1 MSKMIVPPTTSDP
14 LSTMDE
20 ALDALKAGRM
30 VIVID
35 AKERENEGDF
45 VCAAESVTPE
55 MISFMLR
62 YGAGVLC
69 VPLL

>member
-1 MSKMIVPPTTSDP
+1 MTEPVMTTDP
-14 LSTMDE
+14 LSSIDD

-45 VCAAESVTPE
+45 
-55 MISFMLR
+55 I
-62 YGAGVLC
+62 LC
-69 VPLL
+69 RCRKR